1 VGYSDYDFKFAK
13 TILRQ
18 HFPHLMD
25 EIEAAI
31 NELPSKL
38 KAQGISLGRGFRPT
52 PLKCWKTC
60 SPRKNGSASSQ

>member
-31 NELPSKL
+31 NELP
-38 KAQGISLGRGFRPT
+38 A
-52 PLKCWKTC
+52 
-60 SPRKNGSASSQ
+60 N